1 MAKKKECPT
10 CKMSAEWAAQ
20 AENEVKSLQ
29 EKMAGYRSMAEEN
42 IDAKSELLRASG
54 ELQREQH
61 RLELIKLIVAGK
73 KAEAVEY
80 LLSAK
85 PLLFSFDVRYAD
97 SATEIAA
104 KRERANACAAMAAD
118 AVRTALMPKEDAA
131 AAAQ

>member
-29 EKMAGYRSMAEEN
+29 EKMAGYRSMVEESV
-42 IDAKSELLRASG
+42 DARGQLLRTNM
-54 ELQREQH
+54 ELEREQH

-80 LLSAK
+80 LLTAK
-85 PLLFSFDVRYAD
+85 PMLFSIDVRYAD

-104 KRERANACAAMAAD
+104 KRERANTCAAMAAD